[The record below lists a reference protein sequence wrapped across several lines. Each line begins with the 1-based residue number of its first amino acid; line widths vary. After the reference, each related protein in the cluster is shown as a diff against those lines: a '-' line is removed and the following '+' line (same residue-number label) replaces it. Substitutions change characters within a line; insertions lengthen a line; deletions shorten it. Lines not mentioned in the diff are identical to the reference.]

1 MLTRVNVMLA
11 ALLVLFSIGLVTSQ
25 HRARELFIAVERAQA
40 HASAHEVRWNQLQV
54 EQTELAKAGL
64 IDMRARKELAMQ
76 PVASERTLH
85 LNVDPLTHAVSLSQ
99 PWQASPARSGAQGAG
114 RAAAARAGAAQPSSV
129 RAASAR
135 PSAQGVTAVR
145 ASAGSQDAIVKT
157 RTASP
162 GKRSLLDSQR

>member
-1 MLTRVNVMLA
+1 MLTRVNVLLA
-11 ALLVLFSIGLVTSQ
+11 ALLMLFSIGLVTSQ

-64 IDMRARKELAMQ
+64 IDLRARKELGMQ
-76 PVASERTLH
+76 PVASEGTLH

-99 PWQASPARSGAQGAG
+99 PWRAGPPRSGARGAG
-114 RAAAARAGAAQPSSV
+114 RAAAVRAGTPRPSSV
-129 RAASAR
+129 RSASVR
-135 PSAQGVTAVR
+135 PSARGVSAVR
-145 ASAGSQDAIVKT
+145 TSAGSQDAIAAA